1 MTIKKIVMVVQAI
14 ITIAMIISLSL
25 VLLGMLSY
33 NDYFKNIYRVI
44 LFLNLVTLTVNL
56 SINKNKNI
64 NSKKIVL
71 PLFWITIVLSILALV
86 LLFANM

>member
-44 LFLNLVTLTVNL
+44 LFLNLVTLTENL
-56 SINKNKNI
+56 LINKNKNI
-64 NSKKIVL
+64 KKKKIVL
-71 PLFWITIVLSILALV
+71 PLFWITIVLSILALL
-86 LLFANM
+86 LLFDNM

>member
-56 SINKNKNI
+56 LINKNKNI

-71 PLFWITIVLSILALV
+71 PLFWITIVLSILALL

>member
-1 MTIKKIVMVVQAI
+1 MTIKKLVMVVQAI

-56 SINKNKNI
+56 LINKNKNI

>member
-25 VLLGMLSY
+25 VLLGILSY

-56 SINKNKNI
+56 LINKNKNI

>member
-1 MTIKKIVMVVQAI
+1 MTIKKIVMGVHAK
-14 ITIAMIISLSL
+14 ITIDMIISLSL

-56 SINKNKNI
+56 LINKNKNI

>member
-56 SINKNKNI
+56 LINKNKNI

-71 PLFWITIVLSILALV
+71 PLFWITIVLSILALL
-86 LLFANM
+86 LLFDNM

>member
-56 SINKNKNI
+56 LINKNKNI